1 MSVAVIKGV
10 TSAVGMTFGLRK
22 CATVYM
28 REGKMTL
35 TLPDKTRREEIKE
48 EVIPVSRHPSNANNG
63 HKKSQGQIAKE
74 TIMLCSQCSHNF
86 LQVKVI

>member
-28 REGKMTL
+28 KEGKMTL

-48 EVIPVSRHPSNANNG
+48 EESSYQYLGIPQMLTTDIRR
-63 HKKSQGQIAKE
+63 AK
-74 TIMLCSQCSHNF
+74 
-86 LQVKVI
+86 VK

>member
-48 EVIPVSRHPSNANNG
+48 EESYQYLGIPQTLTTDIRR
-63 HKKSQGQIAKE
+63 AK
-74 TIMLCSQCSHNF
+74 
-86 LQVKVI
+86 VK